1 MNIVNLSDDGSVT
14 LNLQRLVTSRMLLQA
29 NSGGGKSWALRRI
42 LEQSHGDVQQI
53 VIDVEDEFYTLRE
66 KFDYILVRKEGGD
79 CVPEVRSA
87 ALLAHRLL
95 ELGVSAI
102 VSIYEM
108 KSHERIAFVKAFL
121 DAMVNAPKKLWHPA
135 LIVVDE
141 AHVFC
146 PEKEQA
152 ESAGSVIDLMT
163 RGRKRGFCG
172 ILATQRIS
180 KLAKDAAAEANNKL
194 IGRAA
199 LDVDMKRAGD
209 EIGFVSKEDRLS
221 LRQLK
226 AGEFFAFGPAIS
238 DTVIPV
244 KVGGVE
250 TTHPKAGSGLT
261 PVAPPKHKVQRVLA
275 QLADLPQQAEE
286 QHATVASLKTQVR
299 ELKTKLTQAEKA
311 QPAAPAPPKIDKTQ
325 MVRANEVAKAK
336 RALEEAMKFI
346 IEITTKNFDAGV
358 PADEI
363 HKAISG
369 AVDTA
374 MKRVESIIASR
385 FDDVSKLKKDA
396 QRVLYQMKQVIKMEV
411 PVRVEVRRNEPFSI
425 TPPKPRVLPRSQSA
439 NNESAVIVD
448 GELKISATQQR
459 ILDALAW
466 FESIGNSSPTTLQ
479 VGAVA
484 LIDATGGHFSN
495 TVGPLS
501 SHGLVVRGAGSINLT
516 DKGRQFAQ
524 IPESVSTLADY
535 HDVLR
540 QRIRRAKSAGGK
552 TVDMLNVIINRGGAD
567 LTAEE
572 IGREVEIDHTGGHFS
587 NTIGPLGTLGLIR
600 RSHGVISP
608 TDIIFP
614 PGLT

>member
-1 MNIVNLSDDGSVT
+1 MKLSDDVD
-14 LNLQRLVTSRMLLQA
+14 LDLQRLITTRALLQA

-42 LEQSHGDVQQI
+42 LEQSHGEVQQI

-102 VSIYEM
+102 ISIYEM
-108 KSHERIAFVKAFL
+108 KQHERIAFVKAFL
-121 DAMVNAPKKLWHPA
+121 DALVNAPKTLWHPV

-146 PEKEQA
+146 PEKEPA

-226 AGEFFAFGPAIS
+226 PGEFFAFGPAVS
-238 DTVIPV
+238 DVVIPV
-244 KVGGVE
+244 KVGPVQ
-250 TTHPKAGSGLT
+250 TTHPKAGSGVT
-261 PVAPPKHKVQRVLA
+261 PVAPPKHKVQSVLA
-275 QLADLPQQAEE
+275 QLVDLPQQAEE
-286 QHATVASLKTQVR
+286 QHATIASLKTQVR
-299 ELKTKLTQAEKA
+299 ELKTKLTISERA
-311 QPAAPAPPKIDKTQ
+311 QPKTETKVERKEIPVLKDSQ
-325 MVRANEVAKAK
+325 IARIEKLTDRIERILERHIMEAEDIAQRLREELNPINDAIAKV
-336 RALEEAMKFI
+336 KFGNTAS
-346 IEITTKNFDAGV
+346 TT
-358 PADEI
+358 I
-363 HKAISG
+363 HK
-369 AVDTA
+369 
-374 MKRVESIIASR
+374 
-385 FDDVSKLKKDA
+385 
-396 QRVLYQMKQVIKMEV
+396 
-411 PVRVEVRRNEPFSI
+411 NE
-425 TPPKPRVLPRSQSA
+425 KPRAVVAASPPVDRSTRHAENPRPGQLEGA
-439 NNESAVIVD
+439 D
-448 GELKISATQQR
+448 GQFKITATQQR
-459 ILDALAW
+459 ILDAIAW
-466 FESIGNSSPTTLQ
+466 YESIGNFLPSTLQ
-479 VGAVA
+479 VGAIA
-484 LIDATGGHFSN
+484 LIDTTGGHFSN

-501 SHGLVVRGAGSINLT
+501 SNGLVQRGAGTISLT
-516 DKGRQFAQ
+516 DEGRKYARL
-524 IPESVSTLADY
+524 PEHISSLADY
-535 HDVLR
+535 HDMLR
-540 QRIRRAKSAGGK
+540 QRVRRAKSASGK
-552 TVDMLNVIINRGGAD
+552 TLHMLDAIINRGGED
-567 LTAEE
+567 ITAGE
-572 IGREVEIDHTGGHFS
+572 IGMEVGIDHTGGHFS

-608 TDIIFP
+608 TEIIFP
-614 PGLT
+614 PGLS